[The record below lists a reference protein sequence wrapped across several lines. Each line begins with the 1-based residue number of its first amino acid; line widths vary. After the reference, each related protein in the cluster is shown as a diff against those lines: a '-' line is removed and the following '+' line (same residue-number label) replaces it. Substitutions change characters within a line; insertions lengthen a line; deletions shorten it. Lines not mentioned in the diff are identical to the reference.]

1 MWTVYNSL
9 KTLRERVRQGYSQV
23 EVHLKRRHDLIPRL
37 SASVIG
43 LMKHEQDVQTRIAS
57 LRNATAA
64 DALLLIIEK
73 YPEMKSSGVV
83 SRLQKALA
91 DTENRLELARAYY
104 NNIAKFYNAGL
115 ERTPDI
121 VVARIARLKEFE
133 LMSVD

>member
-23 EVHLKRRHDLIPRL
+23 EVHLKRRPDLIPRL

-73 YPEMKSSGVV
+73 YPELKSSGVV

-104 NNIAKFYNAGL
+104 NNIATFYNAKL
-115 ERTPDI
+115 ERIPDI

>member
-23 EVHLKRRHDLIPRL
+23 EVHLKRRPDLIPRL

>member
-23 EVHLKRRHDLIPRL
+23 EVHLKRRPDLIPRL

-104 NNIAKFYNAGL
+104 NNIATFYNAKL
-115 ERTPDI
+115 ERIPDI